1 MAKPTVHDIAK
12 EAGVSLA
19 TVDRVLNARP
29 GVRQATV
36 ARVQEVVDR
45 LGYVRDSYAA
55 SLARRRRYR
64 FVFVLPAGP
73 SQFVDA
79 LREALMEAAETQ
91 LAERISVKLVPV
103 PTHDPHAMV
112 RAIHAVGATRPDGL
126 AIMVPE
132 TPQVRDAVSRLKGD
146 GIAVVTLVA
155 DLPDSARDHFV
166 GINNRSAGRT
176 AGFLMGRFVGQA
188 RGSVLAVTHSLQ
200 ARDSIERRLG
210 FDEVLSEQ
218 FPGLTVLPSIESYDD
233 PARMAAIVR
242 SAVAANPDLLGIYSM
257 GTGNTALL
265 EGLRAA
271 RARSGPGAR
280 PVVIA
285 HELTPATRQALVE
298 GEVDAVI
305 AQNVGH
311 LVRSALR
318 VLRAKSDGVAIFE
331 SQERIRIDIV
341 IRENLP

>member
-1 MAKPTVHDIAK
+1 MVKPTVHDIAK

-29 GVRQATV
+29 GVREATV
-36 ARVQEVVDR
+36 ARVQDAVDR

-55 SLARRRRYR
+55 NLARKRQYRY
-64 FVFVLPAGP
+64 VFVLPVGP
-73 SQFVDA
+73 NQFVDA
-79 LREALMEAAETQ
+79 LREALIEATGAQ
-91 LAERISVKLVPV
+91 LAERSSVKIITV
-103 PTHDPHAMV
+103 PTHDPHAV
-112 RAIHAVGATRPDGL
+112 ARAINAVGSTRPDGL

-132 TPQVRDAVSRLKGD
+132 TPQVRDAVGRLKAD

-155 DLPDSARDHFV
+155 DLPNSARDHFV

-176 AGFLMGRFVGQA
+176 AGVLMGRFVGRA
-188 RGSVLAVTHSLQ
+188 TGSVLVVTHSLQ

-210 FDEVLSEQ
+210 FDEVVSQE
-218 FPGLTVLPSIESYDD
+218 FPNLVVLPSMESYDD
-233 PARMAAIVR
+233 PVRMASIVT
-242 SAVAANPDLLGIYSM
+242 SAVNANPDLLGIYSM
-257 GTGNTALL
+257 GTGNKFLL

-271 RARSGPGAR
+271 RR
-280 PVVIA
+280 PEGLVVIA
-285 HELTPATRQALVE
+285 HELTPATRQALEE

-318 VLRAKSDGVAIFE
+318 VLRAKSDDVAILA
-331 SQERIRIDIV
+331 SQERIRIDVI